1 MWRHEKGLEYW
12 LSGERLSGRSGLVQ
26 WLEKKLPAG
35 LRAWQ
40 FPSAVREHS
49 LSFEVNAVSLETA
62 LPVTVDVLDGLGA
75 LGEWTDCFA
84 RIAGDLD
91 GNMDTIHCVDL
102 LNTAI
107 VRNLNLPNEYRARI
121 QQCAVALNPFPR
133 SMPVGIQATAVHKLE
148 CMQNRTAEVRD
159 GNRLLT
165 MNSAIG
171 ALNSS
176 ISELPHSQTS
186 LDVDALKDS
195 ERNGFLH
202 EAAILKGI
210 PADQAELMAVFRH
223 VPIEMISRLRFVAE
237 TKTIIYRINGEPRRT
252 HTRVHDLAAVR
263 DKASREIHLIPHRTK
278 FRQVS
283 LN

>member
-12 LSGERLSGRSGLVQ
+12 LSGERLSARSGLVQ

-40 FPSAVREHS
+40 FPSALREHP
-49 LSFEVNAVSLETA
+49 LNFEVNAVSIDTA
-62 LPVTVDVLDGLGA
+62 LPVTVNVLDGLGA
-75 LGEWTDCFA
+75 LGEWTDCCA
-84 RIAGDLD
+84 RIAGELD
-91 GNMDTIHCVDL
+91 GNTDTIRCVDL

-107 VRNLNLPNEYRARI
+107 VRDLNLPNEYRARI
-121 QQCAVALNPFPR
+121 QQCAVVLNPF
-133 SMPVGIQATAVHKLE
+133 SMSLPVGIQSTDVHKLE
-148 CMQNRTAEVRD
+148 CMQNRTAEVRVGD
-159 GNRLLT
+159 RLLI

-171 ALNSS
+171 VLNSG
-176 ISELPHSQTS
+176 IAELPHSRTS

-202 EAAILKGI
+202 EATILRGI
-210 PADQAELMAVFRH
+210 PADQGELMAVFRH
-223 VPIEMISRLRFVAE
+223 VPIEMISRLRFLAE
-237 TKTIIYRINGEPRRT
+237 TKTIIYSINGEPRRT